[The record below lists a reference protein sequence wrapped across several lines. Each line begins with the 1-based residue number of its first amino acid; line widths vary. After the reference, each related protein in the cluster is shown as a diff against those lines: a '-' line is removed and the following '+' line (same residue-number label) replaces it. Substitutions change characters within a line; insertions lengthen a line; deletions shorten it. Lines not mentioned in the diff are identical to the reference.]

1 MTYRRPRVISV
12 TNQKGGVGKTT
23 TTINLG
29 VALALQGKSVGII
42 DLDPQ
47 GNASTALGLESQER
61 LKTTYDLLVGDSDLF
76 SIFVKVG
83 VEGLVL
89 APATVDLSSADL
101 ILSKKSDQVTV
112 LKDKINSI
120 DFGQNKLD
128 YILIDCPP
136 SLNLLTINALVASD
150 SVLVPLQAE
159 FLPLEGLS
167 QLMLSVKEIRDT
179 ANSGLR
185 FEGIVLT
192 MFDKRNNLSRQVE
205 DDVRD
210 NLKGLVYQSVIPR
223 SVKLSEAPSYGK
235 SIFDYSPRSKG
246 AFAYK
251 ALALEILARYDVN

>member
-1 MTYRRPRVISV
+1 
-12 TNQKGGVGKTT
+12 
-23 TTINLG
+23 
-29 VALALQGKSVGII
+29 
-42 DLDPQ
+42 
-47 GNASTALGLESQER
+47 
-61 LKTTYDLLVGDSDLF
+61 
-76 SIFVKVG
+76 
-83 VEGLVL
+83 
-89 APATVDLSSADL
+89 
-101 ILSKKSDQVTV
+101 
-112 LKDKINSI
+112 
-120 DFGQNKLD
+120 
-128 YILIDCPP
+128 
-136 SLNLLTINALVASD
+136 LTINALVASD

-179 ANSGLR
+179 ANPDLR

-205 DDVRD
+205 EDVRD

-251 ALALEILARYDVN
+251 ALALEILSRHEVN

>member
-1 MTYRRPRVISV
+1 MTYKRPRVISV

-179 ANSGLR
+179 ANPGLR

-251 ALALEILARYDVN
+251 ALALEILARHDVN

>member
-1 MTYRRPRVISV
+1 MAHKKPRVISV

-23 TTINLG
+23 TTINLA
-29 VALALQGKSVGII
+29 VALVLQGKSVGII
-42 DLDPQ
+42 DFDPQ
-47 GNASTALGLESQER
+47 GNASTALGLEAQER
-61 LKTTYDLLVGDSDLF
+61 LKTTYDLLVGESDLF
-76 SIFVKVG
+76 STFVKVG
-83 VEGLVL
+83 IEGLLL

-101 ILSKKSDQVTV
+101 VLSKKSKQVFV
-112 LKDKINSI
+112 LKEKINAV
-120 DFGQNKLD
+120 DFNQNKLD

-179 ANSGLR
+179 ANPDLR

-205 DDVRD
+205 EDVRD

-251 ALALEILARYDVN
+251 ALALEILSRHEVN